1 VASRD
6 LLGCCAVRTRQ
17 LHENGLPVVPQLLD
31 RLLDIRQR
39 AVVAGLRG
47 RLVID
52 PRIPAPNK
60 LLDAG
65 DIDVSVVHI
74 ALELGHVSGE
84 ERAIG
89 MDGVAGEGR
98 LPWLRNE
105 VANIIQHALLRLSH
119 GEPVIEGSQ

>member
-1 VASRD
+1 MRNAAVPLWRSVKCTGSIRHPLSHGALVASRD

-65 DIDVSVVHI
+65 DIDVSVV
-74 ALELGHVSGE
+74 
-84 ERAIG
+84 
-89 MDGVAGEGR
+89 
-98 LPWLRNE
+98 
-105 VANIIQHALLRLSH
+105 
-119 GEPVIEGSQ
+119 